1 MFENIEHFF
10 FFFFASLLV
19 MSALF
24 VVLQVNILNSALFL
38 VLFFLSLAGMF
49 GLMHSIFLA
58 TLQILVYAGAIMVLI
73 VFVIMLVPEK
83 NKSFSDLFKNP
94 VRKIIIT
101 SIFISFIFIFVYH
114 FYSISFE
121 TISNFSTN
129 NIELYEYIIKGEMQK
144 KITGNTSVVGAFMF
158 LEYLLPF
165 ELISFLLVAAIIGVV
180 ITAQNKSNQNH
191 VK

>member
-10 FFFFASLLV
+10 FFFFASLMV

-94 VRKIIIT
+94 IRKTIIV
-101 SIFISFIFIFVYH
+101 SIFISFICIFVYH
-114 FYSISFE
+114 LYSFSFE
-121 TISNFSTN
+121 NISNFSTN
-129 NIELYEYIIKGEMQK
+129 NIELYEYTIKGETQK

-180 ITAQNKSNQNH
+180 VISQKKSNQNH